1 MKTRKVAVGLIRDE
15 RERVLLVHRN
25 TPERSQWELPGGKVE
40 PGEASE
46 QALERELR
54 EELGVMSTAVSQI
67 GKCLF
72 YEDGTAIFGEWFTI
86 RVDEGRPTIQEAKF
100 DAIRFVG
107 SHEVGSIWNELS
119 PNARNVFCFLR
130 EKSS

>member
-1 MKTRKVAVGLIRDE
+1 VKIRKVAVGLIRDE
-15 RERVLLVHRN
+15 GERVLLVHRN

-54 EELGVMSTAVSQI
+54 EELGVASTVVSQV
-67 GKCLF
+67 GQCVF
-72 YEDGTAIFGEWFTI
+72 YEGGYAICGEWFTI
-86 RVDEGRPTIQEAKF
+86 RVNKGYPTIRETKF

-107 SHEVGSIWNELS
+107 CDEVSSIWNELS
-119 PNARNVFCFLR
+119 PNARNVFRFLKD
-130 EKSS
+130 KS